1 MSVLENIKT
10 LFIHSE
16 MKRIRDRIAQYEG
29 VYGSSPVKDI
39 LLRRLIE
46 TKRTEL
52 SIFEKI
58 LEAKTSKK

>member
-1 MSVLENIKT
+1 MAVLEKIKT

-29 VYGSSPVKDI
+29 VYESSQVKDI

-52 SIFEKI
+52 NIFEKI
-58 LEAKTSKK
+58 LEAKTPKK